1 MTRILKSLGVAM
13 AAIAAFAAV
22 AASTA
27 SAETGALTSQGQAIV
42 TGPQPAGIAFDIG
55 AAPIFAVN
63 CGPAKLDATIEGPT
77 DPVTFRPTY
86 NVCSAGGGAL
96 PVTVTMN
103 GCDYQL
109 GFTKPG
115 STEMPETTGRIRA
128 AIACPDGQAIQIH
141 VYENA
146 MRHAEGVSL
155 CTYHIAPQGPVP
167 AGIYHNTAGMPPHV
181 DANINA
187 QFTARRTAGAE
198 MVCGGNMFNQ
208 HLPITLTGN
217 YTLRAFEDEN
227 GIDGPPTGLH
237 VF

>member
-1 MTRILKSLGVAM
+1 MARILKSLGVAM
-13 AAIAAFAAV
+13 AALAALVAVMAPAAG
-22 AASTA
+22 
-27 SAETGALTSQGQAIV
+27 AETGVLTAQGQAIV
-42 TGPQPAGIAFDIG
+42 TGPQPGGIAFDIG
-55 AAPIFAVN
+55 VGPIFAVN

-86 NVCSAGGGAL
+86 GACFAGGGEL
-96 PVTVTMN
+96 PVTVTTN
-103 GCDYQL
+103 GCDYQV

-115 STEMPETTGRIRA
+115 STGMPETTGTMRA
-128 AIACPDGQAIQIH
+128 AINCPPEQKIEIH

-146 MRHAEGVSL
+146 MAHAEGVSL

-167 AGIYHNTAGMPPHV
+167 AGVYHNTAAMPPHV
-181 DANINA
+181 DANVNA
-187 QFTARRTAGAE
+187 QFTARRTFGPE

-217 YTLRAFEDEN
+217 YTLRAFEDVN
-227 GIDGPPTGLH
+227 GNEGALTGLH